1 MKRMTRAT
9 SAVMAALASCGWS
22 AAFAGDAVDWSR
34 PYAGL
39 GAGGVATAAE
49 LSGGGAGHVTLEGDG
64 GAIGVYAGMTLHEF
78 GQADGRGWMLGAEA
92 SLATLAVDDDARD
105 AALGGAVRLDGD
117 WIADATLQLGYGCD
131 RTRLF
136 GEVGLALTDL
146 TVSGAGASSDT
157 LRAGVTLG
165 AGIDHAIADSW
176 TARLSGSLAAF
187 GEEDV
192 RFTGGRRDLGIG
204 VARVELGLA
213 RRF

>member
-1 MKRMTRAT
+1 MKRMIRTT
-9 SAVMAALASCGWS
+9 SAVMAALVSCGWS

-39 GAGGVATAAE
+39 SAGGVATAAE
-49 LSGGGAGHVTLEGDG
+49 LSGGGAGDVTQEGDG
-64 GAIGVYAGMTLHEF
+64 GTVGVYAGMTLHEF

-92 SLATLAVDDDARD
+92 SLATLAGDDQTRD
-105 AALGGAVRLDGD
+105 AALGGAVTLEGG

-146 TVSGAGASSDT
+146 TVSGAGASSDA
-157 LRAGVTLG
+157 LRVGVTLG

-176 TARLSGSLAAF
+176 TARLAGSVATF
-187 GEEDV
+187 GEEEV
-192 RFTGGRRDLGIG
+192 RHAGGRRDLGIG